1 MIISITLDFY
11 RFLRIFSQKQY
22 IYIFLGNQ
30 NDLASKRDVI
40 RRFDYTNVAFTIAGK
55 NVGYYCFTNY
65 ALDIKVAVP

>member
-11 RFLRIFSQKQY
+11 RFLRIFSQIQY

-30 NDLASKRDVI
+30 NDLALRRDVI
-40 RRFDYTNVAFTIAGK
+40 RKFDCTNVAFTIAGE
-55 NVGYYCFTNY
+55 NVGYHCFTNY